1 MSILNPDDQGQ
12 NPTQPPGGEPQGGDQ
27 PAAPTGDQPSA
38 PPQPPTGGESAAPGE
53 KCVTCGNAA
62 SGGNCVACGQGEVSC
77 PCQPAP
83 GGGTPPVGEQPTGA
97 PAV

>member
-1 MSILNPDDQGQ
+1 MDENQNQGQ
-12 NPTQPPGGEPQGGDQ
+12 GDTGGGTPPTDQ
-27 PAAPTGDQPSA
+27 PTPPTGDQGVQT
-38 PPQPPTGGESAAPGE
+38 PPPAGEPSAAPGE

-77 PCQPAP
+77 TCQPAP
-83 GGGTPPVGEQPTGA
+83 GGGTPPAGGEPQGVP